1 VKFIALLAILMISI
15 ESFAWQEEY
24 YDWDSLTFTSHL
36 IELRENAN
44 LTVSLSKSAE
54 SSKVIVTEIELT
66 VGKNQLKIP
75 PEILKKYKLINP
87 VSFSISA
94 SKEAE
99 ENSITI
105 YFTYDGE
112 KRGSV
117 SFRNYKYSLHSITE
131 NS

>member
-1 VKFIALLAILMISI
+1 MKFIALLAILMTSI
-15 ESFAWQEEY
+15 ESSAWQEEY

-36 IELRENAN
+36 IELGENAN
-44 LTVSLSKSAE
+44 LRVSLSKSAE
-54 SSKVIVTEIELT
+54 SSKFIVNEIELT
-66 VGKNQLKIP
+66 VGKNKLEIP
-75 PEILKKYKLINP
+75 PEILKNYKQINP

-117 SFRNYKYSLHSITE
+117 SFRNYKYSLHSTTE
-131 NS
+131 KS

>member
-36 IELRENAN
+36 IELGENAN
-44 LTVSLSKSAE
+44 LRVSLSKSAE
-54 SSKVIVTEIELT
+54 SSKFIVTEIELT

-117 SFRNYKYSLHSITE
+117 SFRNYKYSLHSTTE

>member
-1 VKFIALLAILMISI
+1 MTSI

-36 IELRENAN
+36 IELGESAN
-44 LTVSLSKSAE
+44 LKVSLSKSAE
-54 SSKVIVTEIELT
+54 SSKFIVNEIELT